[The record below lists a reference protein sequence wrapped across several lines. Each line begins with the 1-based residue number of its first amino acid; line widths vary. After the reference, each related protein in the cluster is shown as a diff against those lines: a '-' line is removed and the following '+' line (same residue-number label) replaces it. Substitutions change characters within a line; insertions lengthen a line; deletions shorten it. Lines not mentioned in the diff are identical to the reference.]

1 MQGIFT
7 FALVL
12 MVCASPVLVAVFLKH
27 HYRYKSEMAG
37 KLAELD
43 LKLAQNQNEILQQR
57 VTNLQERTEVL
68 EGIITN
74 EGYMLSKEISNL
86 R

>member
-43 LKLAQNQNEILQQR
+43 LKSVGRHYHQ
-57 VTNLQERTEVL
+57 
-68 EGIITN
+68 
-74 EGYMLSKEISNL
+74 
-86 R
+86 